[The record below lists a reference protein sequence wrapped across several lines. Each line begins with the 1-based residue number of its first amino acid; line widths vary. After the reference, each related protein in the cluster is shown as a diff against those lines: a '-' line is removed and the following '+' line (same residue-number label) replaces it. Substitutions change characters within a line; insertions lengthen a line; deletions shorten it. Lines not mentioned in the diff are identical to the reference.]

1 LRHGTYW
8 AVGYLSSGGFAIFEH
23 NAADGSLLTTVEH
36 GVEEYW
42 RKPVLTAD
50 RKFVVVT
57 GSSGAGTG
65 LITID
70 TTTKQK
76 VDTGPVITS
85 DVTICDDGTIVSGF
99 GPPASLVT
107 QTIDDTGHLTTLA
120 AVDAAIVI
128 VVACSPGSDFVIAA
142 IEDFAEVRSFA
153 LRPSLTQT
161 IVDTLTLPTAFDV
174 VSLAFNPATSD
185 LYLLQEN
192 GKLSVS
198 AFDSNTGMFGA
209 LQTSVDIGG
218 TAGSTEAM
226 QFAYGKLFVVA
237 SDQLLVYDSALNLL
251 SSEAIISDASIAIC
265 ISEGVMCC

>member
-1 LRHGTYW
+1 
-8 AVGYLSSGGFAIFEH
+8 
-23 NAADGSLLTTVEH
+23 
-36 GVEEYW
+36 
-42 RKPVLTAD
+42 
-50 RKFVVVT
+50 
-57 GSSGAGTG
+57 
-65 LITID
+65 
-70 TTTKQK
+70 
-76 VDTGPVITS
+76 
-85 DVTICDDGTIVSGF
+85 
-99 GPPASLVT
+99 
-107 QTIDDTGHLTTLA
+107 
-120 AVDAAIVI
+120 
-128 VVACSPGSDFVIAA
+128 
-142 IEDFAEVRSFA
+142 
-153 LRPSLTQT
+153 LTQT